1 MFWLNKLWL
10 WRKAFNSHTPNIDW
24 NRWRGN
30 NWAQNNTLFFL
41 LQIHFIQFH
50 SVSLT
55 CMFSIWSTSGLRQ
68 LLQLKEISFFEDNT
82 VSVSWVTVLTTTG
95 GSDTVQ
101 LVSDEQVWSLEYIH
115 SFFVKLCDYKFRIH
129 VWTALVN
136 TSYRNAGSICVLQ
149 DTETRLKCRTKTKQQ
164 QDPMNWWFWN
174 DSCPNEVT
182 LNLILWCPTWLDQLT
197 FVDGKYWK
205 DSDWLLPATRNNKVE
220 NKALLNLP
228 PPGIWQA
235 WSYSLEDFMQKLIL
249 TAARPHYYR
258 RIISRKIFK
267 LVDDWKVGGGD
278 VEDGD

>member
-30 NWAQNNTLFFL
+30 NLARNNTFCFL
-41 LQIHFIQFH
+41 LQIQFIHFH

-55 CMFSIWSTSGLRQ
+55 CMFSICSTSGLRQ

-95 GSDTVQ
+95 RSDTVQ

-136 TSYRNAGSICVLQ
+136 TSYRTAGCTCTCVFK
-149 DTETRLKCRTKTKQQ
+149 TLKL
-164 QDPMNWWFWN
+164 DWN
-174 DSCPNEVT
+174 VEQRQGNGRIHKVEGEGWMREGDVQIDIQS
-182 LNLILWCPTWLDQLT
+182 
-197 FVDGKYWK
+197 
-205 DSDWLLPATRNNKVE
+205 LPADLSWR
-220 NKALLNLP
+220 
-228 PPGIWQA
+228 
-235 WSYSLEDFMQKLIL
+235 
-249 TAARPHYYR
+249 
-258 RIISRKIFK
+258 
-267 LVDDWKVGGGD
+267 
-278 VEDGD
+278 